1 MFNVHFQMHQKRQG
15 TNIDLVEQF
24 NIYEV
29 PFGCINFR
37 AGIINDKENI
47 HSSNAK

>member
-1 MFNVHFQMHQKRQG
+1 MSFKMFSVHFQIHQKRQG

-29 PFGCINFR
+29 HVFVHLT
-37 AGIINDKENI
+37 ALL
-47 HSSNAK
+47 

>member
-1 MFNVHFQMHQKRQG
+1 MHQKRQG

-29 PFGCINFR
+29 HIFVHLATFV
-37 AGIINDKENI
+37 
-47 HSSNAK
+47 S